1 MHLRTFSAT
10 TMAEALVQVKREM
23 GGDAV
28 ILHTRTYH
36 RRRWLGLRRVEV
48 VEITAGNGL
57 NMAGRGGAG
66 AARRARPQPSPA
78 TRSQSG
84 TLTALAASRG
94 VVARSTTPACVLSS
108 REALDNSRHI
118 LETPAAN
125 TAAVLN
131 LSQEMTVLK
140 TMVQD
145 LVTQSRMS
153 QAPSVPEDLFDYYLQ
168 MIQSQV
174 AVEIAS
180 DVLKTLRNNLRPEQL
195 KNPQLVQ

>member
-1 MHLRTFSAT
+1 MQLRTFSAS
-10 TMAEALVQVKREM
+10 TMAEALVQVKNEM

-57 NMAGRGGAG
+57 NVAGGRG
-66 AARRARPQPSPA
+66 RTRARPAPGGGSAQPVRVTQGPRSP
-78 TRSQSG
+78 SG
-84 TLTALAASRG
+84 TLAALAASRAAISAP
-94 VVARSTTPACVLSS
+94 VSRVSSTT
-108 REALDNSRHI
+108 LDNSRQI

-131 LSQEMTVLK
+131 LTQEMTSLK

-145 LVTQSRMS
+145 LVTQTRM
-153 QAPSVPEDLFDYYLQ
+153 
-168 MIQSQV
+168 
-174 AVEIAS
+174 
-180 DVLKTLRNNLRPEQL
+180 T
-195 KNPQLVQ
+195 